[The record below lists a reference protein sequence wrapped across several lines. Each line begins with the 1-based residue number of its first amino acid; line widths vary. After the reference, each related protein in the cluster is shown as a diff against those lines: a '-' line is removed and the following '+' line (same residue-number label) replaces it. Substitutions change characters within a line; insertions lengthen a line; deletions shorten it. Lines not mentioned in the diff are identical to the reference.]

1 MKIYVGNIPFNMNDT
16 ELADL
21 FGEFGEVKSA
31 NVISDRETGRPR
43 GFGFVEMGDDEAR
56 KAIDEL
62 VDREVGGRR
71 LKVSEA
77 RPRRNRGPRGGGGG
91 GGRRW

>member
-77 RPRRNRGPRGGGGG
+77 RPRRNRGPRSGGG